1 MKKDGL
7 LNPQILSAIAA
18 IGHTEYLVIADAGLP
33 VPSGIPVIDISL
45 IRGIPDFGVV
55 LCSVIDEMV
64 VESFIQL
71 QKRWQDKSQDTYG
84 TVIEALPQVPFRCI
98 AQRNLRKAAKAKGSH
113 TDRGNNTLCQY
124 NFGCRCQFLNNKEE

>member
-18 IGHTEYLVIADAGLP
+18 MGHTEYLVIADAGLP

-64 VESFIQL
+64 LESFIVAEEMA
-71 QKRWQDKSQDTYG
+71 DKSQDTYG

-98 AQRNLRKAAKAKGSH
+98 AHEEFKEMAAKAKAVIRTGE
-113 TDRGNNTLCQY
+113 TTPYANIILVAGV
-124 NFGCRCQFLNNKEE
+124 NF

>member
-18 IGHTEYLVIADAGLP
+18 MGHTEYLVIADAGLP

-64 VESFIQL
+64 VESFIVAEEMA
-71 QKRWQDKSQDTYG
+71 DKSQDTYG

-98 AQRNLRKAAKAKGSH
+98 AHEEFKEMAAKAKTVIRTGE
-113 TDRGNNTLCQY
+113 TTPYANIILVAGV
-124 NFGCRCQFLNNKEE
+124 NF

>member
-18 IGHTEYLVIADAGLP
+18 MGHTEYLVIADAGLP

-45 IRGIPDFGVV
+45 IRGIPDFGAV
-55 LCSVIDEMV
+55 LHSVIDEMV
-64 VESFIQL
+64 VESFIVAEEMA
-71 QKRWQDKSQDTYG
+71 DKSQDTYG

-98 AQRNLRKAAKAKGSH
+98 AHEEFKEMAAKAKTVIRTGE
-113 TDRGNNTLCQY
+113 TTPYANIILVAGV
-124 NFGCRCQFLNNKEE
+124 NF

>member
-18 IGHTEYLVIADAGLP
+18 MGHTEYLVIADAGLP

-45 IRGIPDFGVV
+45 IRGIPDFGAV
-55 LCSVIDEMV
+55 LHSVIDEMV
-64 VESFIQL
+64 EESFIVAEEMA
-71 QKRWQDKSQDTYG
+71 DKSQDTYG

-98 AQRNLRKAAKAKGSH
+98 AHEEFKEMAAKAKTVIRTGE
-113 TDRGNNTLCQY
+113 TTPYANIILVAGV
-124 NFGCRCQFLNNKEE
+124 NF

>member
-18 IGHTEYLVIADAGLP
+18 MGHTEYLVIADAGLP

-45 IRGIPDFGVV
+45 IRGIPDFGAV
-55 LCSVIDEMV
+55 LHSVIDEMV
-64 VESFIQL
+64 VESFIVAEEMA
-71 QKRWQDKSQDTYG
+71 DKSQDTYG

-98 AQRNLRKAAKAKGSH
+98 AHEEFTEMAAKAKAVIRTGE
-113 TDRGNNTLCQY
+113 TTPYANIILVAGV
-124 NFGCRCQFLNNKEE
+124 NF

>member
-1 MKKDGL
+1 M
-7 LNPQILSAIAA
+7 NPQILSAISAM
-18 IGHTEYLVIADAGLP
+18 GHTEYLVIADAGLP

-64 VESFIQL
+64 VESFIVAEEMA
-71 QKRWQDKSQDTYG
+71 DKSQDTYG

-98 AQRNLRKAAKAKGSH
+98 AHEEFKEMAAKAKAVIRTGE
-113 TDRGNNTLCQY
+113 TTPYANIILVAGV
-124 NFGCRCQFLNNKEE
+124 NF

>member
-18 IGHTEYLVIADAGLP
+18 MGHTEYLVIADAGLP

-64 VESFIQL
+64 VESFIVAEEMA
-71 QKRWQDKSQDTYG
+71 DKSQDTYG

-98 AQRNLRKAAKAKGSH
+98 AHEEFKEMAAKAKAVIRTGE
-113 TDRGNNTLCQY
+113 TTPYANIILVAGV
-124 NFGCRCQFLNNKEE
+124 NF

>member
-55 LCSVIDEMV
+55 LCSVIVEMV
-64 VESFIQL
+64 VESFIVAEEMA
-71 QKRWQDKSQDTYG
+71 DKSQDTYG

-98 AQRNLRKAAKAKGSH
+98 AHEEFKEMAAKAKAVIRTGE
-113 TDRGNNTLCQY
+113 TTPYANIILVAGV
-124 NFGCRCQFLNNKEE
+124 NF

>member
-18 IGHTEYLVIADAGLP
+18 MGHTEYLVIADAGLP

-45 IRGIPDFGVV
+45 IRGIPDFGAV
-55 LCSVIDEMV
+55 LHSGIDEMV
-64 VESFIQL
+64 VESFIVADEMA
-71 QKRWQDKSQDTYG
+71 DKSQDTYG

-98 AQRNLRKAAKAKGSH
+98 AHEEFKEMAAKAKAVIRTGE
-113 TDRGNNTLCQY
+113 TTPYANIILVAGV
-124 NFGCRCQFLNNKEE
+124 NF

>member
-18 IGHTEYLVIADAGLP
+18 MGHTEYLVIADAGLL

-45 IRGIPDFGVV
+45 IRGIPDFGAV
-55 LCSVIDEMV
+55 LHSVIDEMV
-64 VESFIQL
+64 VESFIVADEMA
-71 QKRWQDKSQDTYG
+71 DKSQDTYG

-98 AQRNLRKAAKAKGSH
+98 AHEEFKEMAAKAKAVIRTGE
-113 TDRGNNTLCQY
+113 TTPYANIILVAGV
-124 NFGCRCQFLNNKEE
+124 NF

>member
-64 VESFIQL
+64 VESFIVAEEMA
-71 QKRWQDKSQDTYG
+71 DKSQDTYG

-98 AQRNLRKAAKAKGSH
+98 AHEEFKEMAAKAKAVIRTGE
-113 TDRGNNTLCQY
+113 TTPYANIILVAGV
-124 NFGCRCQFLNNKEE
+124 NF

>member
-18 IGHTEYLVIADAGLP
+18 MGHTEYLVIADAGLP

-45 IRGIPDFGVV
+45 IRGIPDFGAV
-55 LCSVIDEMV
+55 LHSVIDEMV
-64 VESFIQL
+64 VESFIVAEEMA
-71 QKRWQDKSQDTYG
+71 DKSQDTYG

-98 AQRNLRKAAKAKGSH
+98 AHEEFKEMAAKAKAVIRTGE
-113 TDRGNNTLCQY
+113 TTPYTNIILVAGV
-124 NFGCRCQFLNNKEE
+124 NF

>member
-55 LCSVIDEMV
+55 LHSVIDEMV
-64 VESFIQL
+64 VESFIVAEEMA
-71 QKRWQDKSQDTYG
+71 DKSQDTYG

-98 AQRNLRKAAKAKGSH
+98 AHEEFKEMAAKAKAVIRTGE
-113 TDRGNNTLCQY
+113 TTPYANIILVAGV
-124 NFGCRCQFLNNKEE
+124 NF

>member
-18 IGHTEYLVIADAGLP
+18 MGHTEYLVTADAGLP

-45 IRGIPDFGVV
+45 IRGIPDFGAV
-55 LCSVIDEMV
+55 LHSVIDEMV
-64 VESFIQL
+64 VESFIVADEMA
-71 QKRWQDKSQDTYG
+71 DKSQDTYG

-98 AQRNLRKAAKAKGSH
+98 AHEEFKEMAAKAKAVIRTGE
-113 TDRGNNTLCQY
+113 TTPYANIILVAGV
-124 NFGCRCQFLNNKEE
+124 NF

>member
-64 VESFIQL
+64 VESFIVAEEMA
-71 QKRWQDKSQDTYG
+71 DKSQDTYG

-98 AQRNLRKAAKAKGSH
+98 AHEEFKEIAAKAKAVIRTGE
-113 TDRGNNTLCQY
+113 TTPYANIILVAGV
-124 NFGCRCQFLNNKEE
+124 NF

>member
-18 IGHTEYLVIADAGLP
+18 MGHTEYLVIADAGLP

-55 LCSVIDEMV
+55 LHSVIDEMV
-64 VESFIQL
+64 VESFIVAEEMA
-71 QKRWQDKSQDTYG
+71 DKSQDTYG
-84 TVIEALPQVPFRCI
+84 TVIEAIPQVPFRCI
-98 AQRNLRKAAKAKGSH
+98 AHEEFKEMAAKAKAVIRTGE
-113 TDRGNNTLCQY
+113 TTPYANIILVAGV
-124 NFGCRCQFLNNKEE
+124 NF

>member
-18 IGHTEYLVIADAGLP
+18 MGHTEYLVIADAGLP

-45 IRGIPDFGVV
+45 IRGIPDFGAV
-55 LCSVIDEMV
+55 LHSVIDEMV
-64 VESFIQL
+64 VESFIVAEEMA
-71 QKRWQDKSQDTYG
+71 DKSQDTYG

-98 AQRNLRKAAKAKGSH
+98 AHEEFKEIAAKAKAVIRTGE
-113 TDRGNNTLCQY
+113 TTPYANIILVAGV
-124 NFGCRCQFLNNKEE
+124 NF

>member
-55 LCSVIDEMV
+55 LCSVIDEIV
-64 VESFIQL
+64 VESFIVAEEMA
-71 QKRWQDKSQDTYG
+71 DKSQDTYG

-98 AQRNLRKAAKAKGSH
+98 AHEEFKEMAAKAKAVIRTGE
-113 TDRGNNTLCQY
+113 TTPYANIILVAGV
-124 NFGCRCQFLNNKEE
+124 NF

>member
-18 IGHTEYLVIADAGLP
+18 MGHTEYLVIADAGLP

-64 VESFIQL
+64 VESFIVAEEMA
-71 QKRWQDKSQDTYG
+71 DKSQDTYG

-98 AQRNLRKAAKAKGSH
+98 AHEEFKEIAAKAKAVIRTGE
-113 TDRGNNTLCQY
+113 TTPYANIILVAGV
-124 NFGCRCQFLNNKEE
+124 NF

>member
-18 IGHTEYLVIADAGLP
+18 MGHTEYLVIADAGLP

-55 LCSVIDEMV
+55 LHSVIDEMV
-64 VESFIQL
+64 VESFIVAEEMA
-71 QKRWQDKSQDTYG
+71 DKSQDTYG

-98 AQRNLRKAAKAKGSH
+98 AHEEFKEMAAKAKAVIRTGE
-113 TDRGNNTLCQY
+113 TTPYANIILVAGV
-124 NFGCRCQFLNNKEE
+124 NF

>member
-45 IRGIPDFGVV
+45 IRGIPDFGAV
-55 LCSVIDEMV
+55 LHSVIDEMV
-64 VESFIQL
+64 VESFIVAEEMA
-71 QKRWQDKSQDTYG
+71 DKSQDTYG

-98 AQRNLRKAAKAKGSH
+98 AHEEFKEMAAKAKAVIRTGE
-113 TDRGNNTLCQY
+113 TTPYANIILVAGV
-124 NFGCRCQFLNNKEE
+124 NF

>member
-18 IGHTEYLVIADAGLP
+18 MGHTEYLVIADAGLP

-45 IRGIPDFGVV
+45 IRGIPDFGAV
-55 LCSVIDEMV
+55 LHSVIDEMV
-64 VESFIQL
+64 VESFIVADEMA
-71 QKRWQDKSQDTYG
+71 DKSQDTYG

-98 AQRNLRKAAKAKGSH
+98 AHEEFKEMAAKAKTVIRTGE
-113 TDRGNNTLCQY
+113 TTPYANIILVAGV
-124 NFGCRCQFLNNKEE
+124 NF

>member
-18 IGHTEYLVIADAGLP
+18 MGHTEYLVIADAGLP

-64 VESFIQL
+64 VESFIVAEEMA
-71 QKRWQDKSQDTYG
+71 DKSQDTYG

-98 AQRNLRKAAKAKGSH
+98 AHEEFKEMAAKAKAVIRTGE
-113 TDRGNNTLCQY
+113 TTPYANIILVAGVT
-124 NFGCRCQFLNNKEE
+124 F